1 MDTDMHN
8 KTFLEV
14 FRKVLETIP
23 VTSKLQEDINDLQDR
38 LKLIRNGLDA
48 TNNNMEDIIR
58 KQDEQENK
66 LDVVARS
73 AQSMEGSML
82 SQLQDAS
89 KQMHEEILIQ
99 RNTTRV
105 DLNTMKQNL
114 GKSLNEAIGKLALT
128 RGQSIMPKIDRSTPT
143 GSEDTLEAVVRKMA
157 DVETTLNMQ
166 VLDYLVLYTSFHN
179 LYCCG
184 TGRD

>member
-1 MDTDMHN
+1 MMDPENN

-23 VTSKLQEDINDLQDR
+23 ATSKLQDDITDVQDR
-38 LKLIRNGLDA
+38 NRQLKSNIDF
-48 TNNNMEDIIR
+48 TNASLENMLL
-58 KQDEQENK
+58 KQAEQDTK
-66 LDVVARS
+66 IDSAVRA
-73 AQSMEGSML
+73 AQSIEGSML

-114 GKSLNEAIGKLALT
+114 GKSLNEAISKLALT
-128 RGQSIMPKIDRSTPT
+128 RGKQLCLC
-143 GSEDTLEAVVRKMA
+143 SENCLISLFV
-157 DVETTLNMQ
+157 
-166 VLDYLVLYTSFHN
+166 
-179 LYCCG
+179 CP
-184 TGRD
+184 